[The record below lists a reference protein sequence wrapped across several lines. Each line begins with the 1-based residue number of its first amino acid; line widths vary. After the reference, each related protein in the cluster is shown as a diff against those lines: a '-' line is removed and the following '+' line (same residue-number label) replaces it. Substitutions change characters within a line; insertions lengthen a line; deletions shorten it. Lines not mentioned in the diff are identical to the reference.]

1 MSCKLEM
8 PKYYSYIN
16 INEKIFL
23 FIRTVLTIESIYFLC
38 YGNPFS
44 LPAFFIGITS
54 LTVIIL
60 YIYTG
65 GKSSWKQNE
74 IKLYILIGISAV
86 ELYLFFLSCSRIA
99 SKKKLMDESIIKI
112 DEFFLGSLFPKG
124 QISLY
129 LDENKTF
136 GPKSIGGK
144 IINNFL
150 IIFYFTYYINPYFFI
165 FVVLFRKC
173 IKETIYRY
181 KNNGKKSQT
190 FNDSWNK
197 FYFTLSIY
205 IATYIQIFFINSI
218 VPAVSPRLHLK
229 DEYKNEIIY
238 YGLNKIMV
246 NIKDDASA
254 NSFPSGHVAET
265 FCLVFPF
272 FAMKRYFIAIFI
284 IIISTLIALATVI
297 LRYHYFADVLVGMLN
312 STLSFLICYFIRI
325 ILLMKYPELNDEYS
339 QIELIDKITNN
350 SSSKVNN
357 EEKENIIDKESNG
370 T

>member
-1 MSCKLEM
+1 MSCKLEI
-8 PKYYSYIN
+8 PKYYSSIN
-16 INEKIFL
+16 IIEKIFL
-23 FIRTVLTIESIYFLC
+23 FIRTVLTVESIYFIC

-44 LPAFFIGITS
+44 IPAFLIAITS

-60 YIYTG
+60 YIYQG
-65 GKSSWKQNE
+65 EKSSWKQNE
-74 IKLYILIGISAV
+74 IKLYILIGISAI
-86 ELYLFFLSCSRIA
+86 ELYLFFLSSSRIA
-99 SKKKLMDESIIKI
+99 SKKELMDESILKI
-112 DEFFLGSLFPKG
+112 DEFFLGRFFPKG

-150 IIFYFTYYINPYFFI
+150 LVFYFTYYLNPYLFI

-181 KNNGKKSQT
+181 KNNGEKSPT
-190 FNDSWNK
+190 FNDSWSK
-197 FYFTLSIY
+197 FYFTLSVY

-218 VPAVSPRLHLK
+218 VPAISPRLYLK

-238 YGLNKIMV
+238 YGLNNIFV

-272 FAMKRYFIAIFI
+272 FSMKRYFIALFVIV
-284 IIISTLIALATVI
+284 ISILIALATVI

-325 ILLMKYPELNDEYS
+325 ILFIKYPKLNAEYS
-339 QIELIDKITNN
+339 QIELIDKIASN
-350 SSSKVNN
+350 SSEVSN
-357 EEKENIIDKESNG
+357 EEKENIIDKENNRV
-370 T
+370 